1 MPGMG
6 YAYSRGWRGFTV
18 AVIRPLSYALLR
30 RDWRGGSNIPA
41 TGGLI
46 VAANHIS
53 EIDPLPIAHYLYENG
68 RYPVFLAKSTLF
80 EKRFIARIMR
90 ETGQIRVDRGGPRA
104 ALSLEAAHIALAD
117 GQCVVIYPEGTCT
130 RDPDLWPMAGR
141 TGVARLAL
149 ATGVPVI
156 PLASWGAHELLPYP
170 KNERWAGSE
179 GAKPGMHL
187 LPRRNI
193 QIAAGSPVELADY
206 GSQLPT
212 EETLRAATF
221 RIMRAITDLLEQ
233 LRDQQAPKRES

>member
-1 MPGMG
+1 MG
-6 YAYSRGWRGFTV
+6 YVYSRGWRALTV
-18 AVIRPLSYALLR
+18 AVIRPLSYALLK
-30 RDWRGGSNIPA
+30 RDWRGCDNIPT

-46 VAANHIS
+46 IAANHIS

-68 RYPVFLAKSTLF
+68 RYPVFLAKSSLF
-80 EKRFIARIMR
+80 EKRFLARIMR

-104 ALSLEAAHIALAD
+104 AVSLDAAHTALAA

-130 RDPDLWPMAGR
+130 RDPGLWPMAGH

-149 ATGVPVI
+149 ATGAPVI

-170 KNERWAGSE
+170 KNERWAASR
-179 GAKPGMHL
+179 AVKPGMHL
-187 LPRRNI
+187 LPRKNI

-206 GSQLPT
+206 GNQLPT
-212 EETLRAATF
+212 QETLRAATF

-233 LRDQQAPKRES
+233 IRGEPVPKPEP